1 MRELFER
8 KDNSLENVDQL
19 CDKWV
24 DSCNEIKSYYQ
35 RWWNLSEELQKCVV
49 SVAHRRPASKKASS
63 KSTSWLESSAH
74 HQQ

>member
-24 DSCNEIKSYYQ
+24 DSCNEIKGYYQ
-35 RWWNLSEELQKCVV
+35 RWWNLSEDLHKCVV
-49 SVAHRRPASKKASS
+49 GVAHLSQASRKASS
-63 KSTSWLESSAH
+63 KCTNKQESSEH
-74 HQQ
+74 RRW